1 MAHEFHLPDIGE
13 GLTEAVVVQWH
24 VGVGD
29 PVGIDE
35 PLVEVETDKA
45 VVDIPSP
52 VAGVVLHHGAGPGDT
67 IEVESLLAVIG
78 AADEEWEQAIAAPQA
93 ESAALA
99 AIEAA
104 PIVGTLGDATAPAT
118 QTGAQALPRVRK
130 LAADIGVDLETV
142 AGTGPG
148 GRVTEEDVL
157 AAARPTS
164 HRGPVERRPMSATRR
179 TIAERLARSWREI
192 PHVTTYADADASG
205 LLRWRAELDR
215 PALEALLVQVL
226 VPLLR
231 RHPEFNATLEGNDVV
246 EKHYYDI
253 GVAIDAPDGLMVGVL
268 RDAGDRSVPD
278 LDVAIRSLA
287 ERVRERSATADDLRG
302 QTFTLSNIGAV
313 GGGFGTPIIPLG
325 TTAIVSFGRA
335 TDRAVARHGSVDVAP
350 MLPISLSYDHRVIDG
365 ARGRAF
371 MAALVEAIEAL

>member
-13 GLTEAVVVQWH
+13 GLTEAVVVHWH
-24 VGVGD
+24 VGVGEQ
-29 PVGIDE
+29 VGIDE

-78 AADEEWEQAIAAPQA
+78 ATDEEWQPAAAAAPA
-93 ESAALA
+93 TPA
-99 AIEAA
+99 EAA
-104 PIVGTLGDATAPAT
+104 PIVGEATSPAT
-118 QTGAQALPRVRK
+118 HTGAQALPRVRK
-130 LAADIGVDLETV
+130 LAADLGVDLETV
-142 AGTGPG
+142 AGTGSG
-148 GRVTEEDVL
+148 GRITEEDVRG
-157 AAARPTS
+157 AARPS
-164 HRGPVERRPMSATRR
+164 SYRGPIERRPMTATRR
-179 TIAERLARSWREI
+179 TIADHLARSWREI
-192 PHVTTYADADASG
+192 PHVTTYGEADASG

-231 RHPEFNATLEGNDVV
+231 RHPEFNATLEGHDVV

-253 GVAIDAPDGLMVGVL
+253 GVAVDAPDGLMVGVL

-278 LDVAIRSLA
+278 LDVAIRALA
-287 ERVRERSATADDLRG
+287 TRVRERSATAEDLRG

-313 GGGFGTPIIPLG
+313 GGGYGTPIIPLG

-335 TDRAVARHGSVDVAP
+335 TDRAVVRNGSVQVAP
-350 MLPISLSYDHRVIDG
+350 LLPISLSYDHRVIDG

>member
-13 GLTEAVVVQWH
+13 GLTEAVIVHWH
-24 VGVGD
+24 VGVGE
-29 PVGIDE
+29 PVGLDE

-52 VAGVVLHHGAGPGDT
+52 VAGVVLHHGAGAGDT
-67 IEVESLLAVIG
+67 IAVESLLAVIG
-78 AADEEWEQAIAAPQA
+78 VSGEQWEPGSSADAAA
-93 ESAALA
+93 ERAT
-99 AIEAA
+99 EPA
-104 PIVGTLGDATAPAT
+104 PIVGTLGDATASVTPA
-118 QTGAQALPRVRK
+118 GVQALPRVRK
-130 LAADIGVDLETV
+130 LASELGVDLAALT
-142 AGTGPG
+142 GTGPG
-148 GRVTEEDVL
+148 GRITEEDLL
-157 AAARPTS
+157 AAAQPAS
-164 HRGPVERRPMSATRR
+164 YRGPVERRPMSPTRR
-179 TIAERLARSWREI
+179 TIADHLARSWREI
-192 PHVTTYADADASG
+192 PHVTTYGEANASG

-231 RHPEFNATLEGNDVV
+231 RHPEFNATLEGSDVV

-253 GVAIDAPDGLMVGVL
+253 GVAIDAPGGLMVGVL

-278 LDVAIRSLA
+278 LDLAIRSLA
-287 ERVRERSATADDLRG
+287 ARVKDRSATADDLRG

-335 TDRAVARHGSVDVAP
+335 TDKPVVRNGSVDIAP

-365 ARGRAF
+365 ARGRTF